1 MLREFV
7 EKKHVKF
14 ADSAPDWREAIRM
27 SCEVLEADGTIEE
40 NYKED
45 IIACVEKYGPYIV
58 IAPKGEISLSK
69 TSVKAVRDGNV
80 QKTPDITLS
89 GDHRNYISVNVFL
102 KRNISK
108 LFSEDTKLRI
118 KKKLG
123 KSVGAR

>member
-45 IIACVEKYGPYIV
+45 IIACVEKYGPCIV
-58 IAPKGEISLSK
+58 IAPNIAMPHSQEGAKGVLQNMSRLSEMLMNEELVEELADVE
-69 TSVKAVRDGNV
+69 TEED
-80 QKTPDITLS
+80 L
-89 GDHRNYISVNVFL
+89 L
-102 KRNISK
+102 KLQEK
-108 LFSEDTKLRI
+108 YLD
-118 KKKLG
+118 
-123 KSVGAR
+123 A

>member
-45 IIACVEKYGPYIV
+45 IIACVEKIW
-58 IAPKGEISLSK
+58 
-69 TSVKAVRDGNV
+69 
-80 QKTPDITLS
+80 TLYCDRAEHCDAAFS
-89 GDHRNYISVNVFL
+89 GGC
-102 KRNISK
+102 KRS
-108 LFSEDTKLRI
+108 
-118 KKKLG
+118 
-123 KSVGAR
+123 A

>member
-58 IAPKGEISLSK
+58 IAPNIAMPHSQEGAKECIN
-69 TSVKAVRDGNV
+69 RDCV
-80 QKTPDITLS
+80 MKLKKPVELRRRQS
-89 GDHRNYISVNVFL
+89 GIGCTAILYIGCL
-102 KRNISK
+102 Q
-108 LFSEDTKLRI
+108 
-118 KKKLG
+118 
-123 KSVGAR
+123 

>member
-58 IAPKGEISLSK
+58 IAPNIAMPHSQEGAKGVHK
-69 TSVKAVRDGNV
+69 TE
-80 QKTPDITLS
+80 KTGELRRRQS
-89 GDHRNYISVNVFL
+89 GIGCTAILYIGCL
-102 KRNISK
+102 Q
-108 LFSEDTKLRI
+108 
-118 KKKLG
+118 
-123 KSVGAR
+123 

>member
-45 IIACVEKYGPYIV
+45 IIACVENMDLI
-58 IAPKGEISLSK
+58 L
-69 TSVKAVRDGNV
+69 
-80 QKTPDITLS
+80 
-89 GDHRNYISVNVFL
+89 
-102 KRNISK
+102 
-108 LFSEDTKLRI
+108 
-118 KKKLG
+118 
-123 KSVGAR
+123 

>member
-58 IAPKGEISLSK
+58 IAPNIAMRIL
-69 TSVKAVRDGNV
+69 RRV
-80 QKTPDITLS
+80 QKECIKQ
-89 GDHRNYISVNVFL
+89 R
-102 KRNISK
+102 
-108 LFSEDTKLRI
+108 LR
-118 KKKLG
+118 L
-123 KSVGAR
+123 

>member
-58 IAPKGEISLSK
+58 IAPNIAMPHSQEGAKDRDCVYETEKTGEL
-69 TSVKAVRDGNV
+69 RRR
-80 QKTPDITLS
+80 QS
-89 GDHRNYISVNVFL
+89 GIGCTAILYIGCL
-102 KRNISK
+102 Q
-108 LFSEDTKLRI
+108 
-118 KKKLG
+118 
-123 KSVGAR
+123 